1 MEFDDKAGRWRM
13 DRPDDLGIT
22 ILQFR
27 GPLFSRKQ
35 LLDMLL
41 NMVRGAIRRQLAETM
56 PPELG
61 RYLSQ
66 RRATEEAGQ
75 RPITVRGE
83 LTLEVGN
90 GHILSRI

>member
-13 DRPDDLGIT
+13 DRGEDLGIT

-35 LLDMLL
+35 LLDLLL
-41 NMVRGAIRRQLAETM
+41 NMVRGAIRRQLADSM

-61 RYLSQ
+61 HYLSLP
-66 RRATEEAGQ
+66 RPSEEAAQ
-75 RPITVRGE
+75 RPITIRGE
-83 LTLEVGN
+83 LTLEVRSGP
-90 GHILSRI
+90 SDS